1 MANVTSRDIVDIVDD
16 PAAFDAYCSRHAIDP
31 RAAFAELVNM
41 ALGLPVDILDYLRD
55 QRCADG
61 AAA

>member
-1 MANVTSRDIVDIVDD
+1 MNNPSARDIVDD
-16 PAAFDAYCSRHAIDP
+16 PAVFDAYCIRYAIDP
-31 RAAFAELVNM
+31 HAAFAELANM
-41 ALGLPVDILDYLRD
+41 ALGLPVDILDFLRG

>member
-1 MANVTSRDIVDIVDD
+1 MANSNSHIVND
-16 PAAFDAYCSRHAIDP
+16 PAAFDAYCLRHGIDP
-31 RAAFAELVNM
+31 HAALTELVNM

-55 QRCADG
+55 QRGADG